1 MKNFRPQSLGK
12 YPQDEVKKT
21 SKKTPK
27 NFKTPEPPQAPKAP
41 MVRYSDEE
49 LANFKVIVEEKLAI
63 AKANYNAASTRL
75 LELKTDEPR
84 DTGDNAS
91 LASSMTEITEE
102 KNSASK
108 LKNCLEKALIRIGNK
123 SYGID
128 RETGKLISKERLL
141 LVPHATL
148 SVDSKNNNAI
158 H

>member
-1 MKNFRPQSLGK
+1 MKEFRSAPLGK
-12 YPQDEVKKT
+12 TPPT
-21 SKKTPK
+21 SKKKSSKKMGPK
-27 NFKTPEPPQAPKAP
+27 TRKTPDEIQQPPL
-41 MVRYSDEE
+41 VRYSDEE

-63 AKANYNAASTRL
+63 AKANYNTASTRL

-84 DTGDNAS
+84 DPGDNAS
-91 LASSMTEITEE
+91 LASSMTEITET

-108 LKNCLEKALIRIGNK
+108 LKNCLEKALVRIGNK

-148 SVDSKNNNAI
+148 SVDSKNNNII